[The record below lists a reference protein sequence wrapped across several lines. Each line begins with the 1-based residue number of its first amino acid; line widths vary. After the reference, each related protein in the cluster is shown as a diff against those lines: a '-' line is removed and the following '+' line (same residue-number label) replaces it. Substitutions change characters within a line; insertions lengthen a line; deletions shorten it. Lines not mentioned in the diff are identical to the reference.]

1 MFILIFKRVILGFI
15 TLFLVSLITF
25 VGVEILPGDACTT
38 YLEREAYGAAL
49 EACYQRLGLNI
60 PAYERYIY
68 WLFNVIQG
76 DFGYS
81 LSGEMK
87 INEVLGPR
95 VKNSLVLASASILIG
110 IPLALLLGIIT
121 ALWRDKLPD
130 IIISTFTIFSMTIPE
145 FISATL
151 LILIV
156 AIWLEWLPGIVIVPT
171 GASIAELLPNI
182 ILPVIAISMIMTA
195 HMARMVRSSVIQVM
209 ASDYVQMAILKGVPY
224 WKMVFKHVLPNA
236 LLPAINVVALTIA
249 WLLGG
254 VVVTE
259 VVFNYPGLG
268 RLVIESISNRD
279 LPVVQ
284 ALAIILASIYVVINL
299 LADLITLML
308 NPRLKSLQIKND

>member
-1 MFILIFKRVILGFI
+1 MAG
-15 TLFLVSLITF
+15 
-25 VGVEILPGDACTT
+25 
-38 YLEREAYGAAL
+38 
-49 EACYQRLGLNI
+49 
-60 PAYERYIY
+60 
-68 WLFNVIQG
+68 
-76 DFGYS
+76 
-81 LSGEMK
+81 
-87 INEVLGPR
+87 
-95 VKNSLVLASASILIG
+95 
-110 IPLALLLGIIT
+110 
-121 ALWRDKLPD
+121 
-130 IIISTFTIFSMTIPE
+130 
-145 FISATL
+145 
-151 LILIV
+151 
-156 AIWLEWLPGIVIVPT
+156 WLPGIVIVPT
-171 GASIAELLPNI
+171 GASVSELLPNI

-284 ALAIILASIYVVINL
+284 ALAIILASIYVIINL
-299 LADLITLML
+299 IADLLTLML
-308 NPRLKSLQIKND
+308 NPRLKSLQIKK

>member
-1 MFILIFKRVILGFI
+1 MLLLILKRIGLGLI
-15 TLFLVSLITF
+15 TLFIVSLITF
-25 VGVEILPGDACTT
+25 VGVEVLPGDACTT
-38 YLEREAYGAAL
+38 YLEREAYGPAL
-49 EACYQRLGLNI
+49 DACIKRLGLDI
-60 PAYERYIY
+60 PSYQRYLD
-68 WLFNVIQG
+68 WAANVVRG

-81 LSGEMK
+81 LSGEMP

-95 VKNSLVLASASILIG
+95 VKNSLVLASVSILIG
-110 IPLALLLGIIT
+110 IPLAIVLGIIT

-130 IIISTFTIFSMTIPE
+130 IIISTITIFSMTIPE

-156 AIWLEWLPGIVIVPT
+156 AIWLGWLPGIVIIPSDAT
-171 GASIAELLPNI
+171 FYELLSNI
-182 ILPVIAISMIMTA
+182 ILPVVAISMIMTA

-224 WKMVFKHVLPNA
+224 WKMVFRHVLPNA

-279 LPVVQ
+279 LPTVQ
-284 ALAIILASIYVVINL
+284 ALAIILASIYVSINL
-299 LADLITLML
+299 IADLLTLML
-308 NPRLKSLQIKND
+308 NPRLKTLQIRK

>member
-1 MFILIFKRVILGFI
+1 MLLLILKRIGLGLI
-15 TLFLVSLITF
+15 TLFIVSLITF
-25 VGVEILPGDACTT
+25 VGVEVLPGDACTT

-49 EACYQRLGLNI
+49 DACIKRLGLDV
-60 PAYERYIY
+60 PAYERYLD
-68 WLFNVIQG
+68 WASNVVRG

-81 LSGEMK
+81 LSGEMP

-95 VKNSLVLASASILIG
+95 VKNSLVLASVSILIG
-110 IPLALLLGIIT
+110 IPLAIVLGIIT

-130 IIISTFTIFSMTIPE
+130 IMISTITIFSMTIPE

-151 LILIV
+151 
-156 AIWLEWLPGIVIVPT
+156 
-171 GASIAELLPNI
+171 
-182 ILPVIAISMIMTA
+182 
-195 HMARMVRSSVIQVM
+195 MARMVRSSVIQVM

-224 WKMVFKHVLPNA
+224 WKMVFRHVLPNA

-284 ALAIILASIYVVINL
+284 ALAIILASIYVGINL
-299 LADLITLML
+299 IADLMTLML
-308 NPRLKSLQIKND
+308 NPRLKSLQIRK

>member
-1 MFILIFKRVILGFI
+1 MV
-15 TLFLVSLITF
+15 T
-25 VGVEILPGDACTT
+25 
-38 YLEREAYGAAL
+38 
-49 EACYQRLGLNI
+49 
-60 PAYERYIY
+60 
-68 WLFNVIQG
+68 
-76 DFGYS
+76 
-81 LSGEMK
+81 
-87 INEVLGPR
+87 
-95 VKNSLVLASASILIG
+95 
-110 IPLALLLGIIT
+110 
-121 ALWRDKLPD
+121 
-130 IIISTFTIFSMTIPE
+130 
-145 FISATL
+145 
-151 LILIV
+151 
-156 AIWLEWLPGIVIVPT
+156 GIVIVPT
-171 GASIAELLPNI
+171 GVSVYELLPNI

-284 ALAIILASIYVVINL
+284 ALAIILASIYVSINL
-299 LADLITLML
+299 IADLMTLML
-308 NPRLKSLQIKND
+308 NPRLKSLQIKK

>member
-1 MFILIFKRVILGFI
+1 MLFLIIKRILLGLI
-15 TLFLVSLITF
+15 TLFIVSLITF
-25 VGVEILPGDACTT
+25 VGTEILPGDACTT

-49 EACYQRLGLNI
+49 EACYKRLGLDI
-60 PAYERYIY
+60 PAYERYLSWAY
-68 WLFNVIQG
+68 NVIQG

-81 LSGEMK
+81 LSGQMP

-95 VKNSLVLASASILIG
+95 IKNSMVLASAAIIIG
-110 IPLALLLGIIT
+110 IPLALVLGIVT

-130 IIISTFTIFSMTIPE
+130 ITISTITIFAMTIPE

-151 LILIV
+151 LILII

-171 GASIAELLPNI
+171 DVSFLELLPNI
-182 ILPVIAISMIMTA
+182 ILPVVAIAMIMTA

-209 ASDYVQMAILKGVPY
+209 ASEYVQMAILKGVPY

-268 RLVIESISNRD
+268 RLVIESISK
-279 LPVVQ
+279 
-284 ALAIILASIYVVINL
+284 LAVGCGNKSTKKESTIMQLAASFI
-299 LADLITLML
+299 
-308 NPRLKSLQIKND
+308 

>member
-1 MFILIFKRVILGFI
+1 MLFLICNRIGLGLI
-15 TLFLVSLITF
+15 TLFIVSLITF
-25 VGVEILPGDACTT
+25 IGVEVLPGDACTA
-38 YLEREAYGAAL
+38 YLEREAFGAQL
-49 EACYQRLGLNI
+49 EACIKRLGLDI
-60 PAYERYIY
+60 PSYERYISWAY
-68 WLFNVIQG
+68 NAIQG
-76 DFGYS
+76 NFGYS
-81 LSGEMK
+81 LSGEMP

-95 VKNSLVLASASILIG
+95 VKNSLVLASAAIIIG
-110 IPLALLLGIIT
+110 IPIALILGIIT
-121 ALWRDKLPD
+121 ALWRDKFPD
-130 IIISTFTIFSMTIPE
+130 IIISTIAIFSMTIPE

-151 LILIV
+151 LILVV
-156 AIWLEWLPGIVIVPT
+156 AIWLEWLPGIVIVST
-171 GASIAELLPNI
+171 DATFLELLPNI
-182 ILPVIAISMIMTA
+182 ILPVIAIAMIMTA

-284 ALAIILASIYVVINL
+284 ALAIILASIYVSINL
-299 LADLITLML
+299 IADLMTLML
-308 NPRLKSLQIKND
+308 NPRLKSMQIRK

>member
-1 MFILIFKRVILGFI
+1 MFFLVIKRILLGLI
-15 TLFLVSLITF
+15 TLFIVSLITF

-49 EACYQRLGLNI
+49 EACYERLGLNV
-60 PAYERYIY
+60 PAYERYIS
-68 WLFNVIQG
+68 WAIGVLQG

-81 LSGEMK
+81 LSGDMK
-87 INEVLGPR
+87 INDVLGPR
-95 VKNSLVLASASILIG
+95 VKNSMVLASASILIG
-110 IPLALLLGIIT
+110 IPIALLLGIIT
-121 ALWRDKLPD
+121 ALWRDKMPD
-130 IIISTFTIFSMTIPE
+130 IIISTITIFSMTIPE
-145 FISATL
+145 FVSATL

-171 GASIAELLPNI
+171 GVSVYELLPNI

-284 ALAIILASIYVVINL
+284 ALAIILASIYVSINL
-299 LADLITLML
+299 IADLMTLML
-308 NPRLKSLQIKND
+308 NPRLKSLQIKK

>member
-1 MFILIFKRVILGFI
+1 
-15 TLFLVSLITF
+15 
-25 VGVEILPGDACTT
+25 
-38 YLEREAYGAAL
+38 
-49 EACYQRLGLNI
+49 
-60 PAYERYIY
+60 
-68 WLFNVIQG
+68 
-76 DFGYS
+76 
-81 LSGEMK
+81 
-87 INEVLGPR
+87 
-95 VKNSLVLASASILIG
+95 
-110 IPLALLLGIIT
+110 
-121 ALWRDKLPD
+121 
-130 IIISTFTIFSMTIPE
+130 MTIPE

-171 GASIAELLPNI
+171 GVSISELLPNI

-224 WKMVFKHVLPNA
+224 WTMVFKHVLPNA

-284 ALAIILASIYVVINL
+284 ALAIILASIYVSINL
-299 LADLITLML
+299 IADLMTLML
-308 NPRLKSLQIKND
+308 NPRLKSLQIKK

>member
-1 MFILIFKRVILGFI
+1 MLILVLKRILLGLI
-15 TLFLVSLITF
+15 TLFIVSLITF
-25 VGVEILPGDACTT
+25 VGVEVLPGDACTT

-49 EACYQRLGLNI
+49 EACYKGLGLDI
-60 PAYERYIY
+60 PAYERYVN
-68 WLFNVIQG
+68 WAVGVIQG

-87 INEVLGPR
+87 INDVLGPR

-110 IPLALLLGIIT
+110 IPIALLLGIIT

-171 GASIAELLPNI
+171 GASISELLPNI

-209 ASDYVQMAILKGVPY
+209 SSDYVQMAILKGVPY

-299 LADLITLML
+299 IADLLTLML
-308 NPRLKSLQIKND
+308 NPRLKSLQIKK

>member
-1 MFILIFKRVILGFI
+1 MQYLIKRILLGLI
-15 TLFLVSLITF
+15 TLFIVSLITF
-25 VGVEILPGDACTT
+25 VGVEVLPGDACTT

-49 EACYQRLGLNI
+49 EACYKRLGLDI
-60 PAYERYIY
+60 PAYERYVN
-68 WLFNVIQG
+68 WAVGVIQG

-87 INEVLGPR
+87 INDVLGPR

-110 IPLALLLGIIT
+110 IPIALLLGIIT

-171 GASIAELLPNI
+171 GASISELLPNI

-209 ASDYVQMAILKGVPY
+209 SSDYVQMAILKGVPY

-299 LADLITLML
+299 IADLLTLML
-308 NPRLKSLQIKND
+308 NPRLKSLQIKK

>member
-1 MFILIFKRVILGFI
+1 MIFLIFKRILLGLI
-15 TLFLVSLITF
+15 TLFIVSLITF
-25 VGVEILPGDACTT
+25 AGVEVLPGDACTT

-49 EACYQRLGLNI
+49 EACYQRLGLNV
-60 PAYERYIY
+60 PAYERYLSWAY
-68 WLFNVIQG
+68 GVIQG

-87 INEVLGPR
+87 INDVLGPR
-95 VKNSLVLASASILIG
+95 VKNSMVLASASILIG
-110 IPLALLLGIIT
+110 IPIALLLGIIT
-121 ALWRDKLPD
+121 ALWRDKFPD
-130 IIISTFTIFSMTIPE
+130 IVISTITIFSMTIPE

-171 GASIAELLPNI
+171 GASISELLPNI

-209 ASDYVQMAILKGVPY
+209 SSDYVQMAILKGVPY

-284 ALAIILASIYVVINL
+284 ALAIILASIYVGINL
-299 LADLITLML
+299 LADLMTLML
-308 NPRLKSLQIKND
+308 NPRLKSLQIKK

>member
-1 MFILIFKRVILGFI
+1 MFFLIIKRILLGLI
-15 TLFLVSLITF
+15 TLFIVSLITF
-25 VGVEILPGDACTT
+25 AGVEVLPGDACTT
-38 YLEREAYGAAL
+38 YLERQAFGAAL
-49 EACYQRLGLNI
+49 EACYERLGLNV
-60 PAYERYIY
+60 PAYERYIS
-68 WLFNVIQG
+68 WAWGVLQG

-87 INEVLGPR
+87 INEVLGPK

-110 IPLALLLGIIT
+110 IPIALLLGIIT

-130 IIISTFTIFSMTIPE
+130 IIISTVTIFSMTIPE

-151 LILIV
+151 LILVV

-171 GASIAELLPNI
+171 EASLSELLPNI

-284 ALAIILASIYVVINL
+284 ALAIILASIYVGINL
-299 LADLITLML
+299 IADLTTLML
-308 NPRLKSLQIKND
+308 NPRLKSLQIKK

>member
-1 MFILIFKRVILGFI
+1 MFFLVIKRILLGLI
-15 TLFLVSLITF
+15 TLFIVSLITF

-49 EACYQRLGLNI
+49 EACYQRLGLNV
-60 PAYERYIY
+60 PAYERYIS
-68 WLFNVIQG
+68 WAFGVLQG

-81 LSGEMK
+81 LSGDMK
-87 INEVLGPR
+87 INDVLGPR
-95 VKNSLVLASASILIG
+95 VKNSMVLASASILIG
-110 IPLALLLGIIT
+110 IPIALLLGIIT
-121 ALWRDKLPD
+121 ALWRDKMPD
-130 IIISTFTIFSMTIPE
+130 IIISTITIFSMTIPE
-145 FISATL
+145 FVSATL

-171 GASIAELLPNI
+171 GVSVYELLPNI

-284 ALAIILASIYVVINL
+284 ALAIILASIYVSINL
-299 LADLITLML
+299 IADLMTLML
-308 NPRLKSLQIKND
+308 NPRLKSLQIKK

>member
-1 MFILIFKRVILGFI
+1 MFFLVFKRILLGLI
-15 TLFLVSLITF
+15 TLFIVSLITF
-25 VGVEILPGDACTT
+25 IGVEILPGDSCTT
-38 YLEREAYGAAL
+38 YLERQAFGTAL
-49 EACYQRLGLNI
+49 EACYKRLGLDI
-60 PAYERYIY
+60 PAYQRYFSWAY
-68 WLFNVIQG
+68 NVIQG

-87 INEVLGPR
+87 INDVLGPR

-110 IPLALLLGIIT
+110 IPLAVFLGIIT

-130 IIISTFTIFSMTIPE
+130 IMISTVTIFSMTIPE

-171 GASIAELLPNI
+171 GASVSELLPNI

-195 HMARMVRSSVIQVM
+195 HMARMVRSSVIQVL

-224 WKMVFKHVLPNA
+224 WKMVFRHVLPNA

-284 ALAIILASIYVVINL
+284 ALAIILASIYVGINL
-299 LADLITLML
+299 IADLLTLML
-308 NPRLKSLQIKND
+308 NPRLKSLQIKK

>member
-1 MFILIFKRVILGFI
+1 MLFLICKRIGLGLI
-15 TLFLVSLITF
+15 TLFIVSLITF
-25 VGVEILPGDACTT
+25 IGVEVLPGDACTA
-38 YLEREAYGAAL
+38 YLEREAFGAQL
-49 EACYQRLGLNI
+49 EACIKRLGLDI
-60 PAYERYIY
+60 PYYERYISWAY
-68 WLFNVIQG
+68 NAMQG
-76 DFGYS
+76 NFGYS
-81 LSGEMK
+81 LSGQMP
-87 INEVLGPR
+87 ITEVLGPR
-95 VKNSLVLASASILIG
+95 VKNSLILASAAIIIG
-110 IPLALLLGIIT
+110 IPTALILGIIT
-121 ALWRDKLPD
+121 ALWRDKFPD
-130 IIISTFTIFSMTIPE
+130 IIISTIAIFSMTIPE

-151 LILIV
+151 LILVV
-156 AIWLEWLPGIVIVPT
+156 AIWLEWLPGIVIVST
-171 GASIAELLPNI
+171 DATFLELLPNI
-182 ILPVIAISMIMTA
+182 ILPVIAIAMIMTA

-284 ALAIILASIYVVINL
+284 ALAIILASIYVSINL
-299 LADLITLML
+299 IADLMTLML
-308 NPRLKSLQIKND
+308 NPRLKSMQIRK

>member
-1 MFILIFKRVILGFI
+1 MLLLILKRIGLGLI
-15 TLFLVSLITF
+15 TLFIVSLITF
-25 VGVEILPGDACTT
+25 VGVEVLPGDACTT
-38 YLEREAYGAAL
+38 YLEREAYGPAL
-49 EACYQRLGLNI
+49 DACIKRLGLDI
-60 PAYERYIY
+60 PSYERYLD
-68 WLFNVIQG
+68 WAANVMRG

-81 LSGEMK
+81 LSGEMP

-95 VKNSLVLASASILIG
+95 VKNSLVLASVSILIG
-110 IPLALLLGIIT
+110 IPLAIILGIIT

-130 IIISTFTIFSMTIPE
+130 IIISTITIFSMTIPE

-156 AIWLEWLPGIVIVPT
+156 AIWLGWLPGIVIIPSDAT
-171 GASIAELLPNI
+171 FYELLSNI
-182 ILPVIAISMIMTA
+182 ILPVVAISMIMTA

-224 WKMVFKHVLPNA
+224 WKMVFRHVLPNA

-284 ALAIILASIYVVINL
+284 ALAIILASIYVGINL
-299 LADLITLML
+299 IADLMTLML
-308 NPRLKSLQIKND
+308 NPRLKSLQIKK

>member
-1 MFILIFKRVILGFI
+1 MLILVLKRVLLGLI
-15 TLFLVSLITF
+15 TLFIVSLITF
-25 VGVEILPGDACTT
+25 VGVEVLPGDACTT

-49 EACYQRLGLNI
+49 EACYKRLGLDI
-60 PAYERYIY
+60 PAYERYVN
-68 WLFNVIQG
+68 WAVGVIQG

-87 INEVLGPR
+87 INDVLGPR

-110 IPLALLLGIIT
+110 IPIALLLGIIT

-171 GASIAELLPNI
+171 GASISELLPNI

-209 ASDYVQMAILKGVPY
+209 SSDYVQMAILKGVPY

-299 LADLITLML
+299 IADLLTLML
-308 NPRLKSLQIKND
+308 NPRLKSLQIKK

>member
-1 MFILIFKRVILGFI
+1 MFFLVIKRILLGLI
-15 TLFLVSLITF
+15 TLFIVSLITF

-49 EACYQRLGLNI
+49 EACYERLGLNV
-60 PAYERYIY
+60 PAYERYIS
-68 WLFNVIQG
+68 WAFGVLQG

-81 LSGEMK
+81 LSGNMK
-87 INEVLGPR
+87 INDVLGPR
-95 VKNSLVLASASILIG
+95 VKNSMVLASASILIG
-110 IPLALLLGIIT
+110 IPIALLLGIIT
-121 ALWRDKLPD
+121 ALWRDKMPD
-130 IIISTFTIFSMTIPE
+130 IIISTIAIFSMTIPE
-145 FISATL
+145 FVSATL

-171 GASIAELLPNI
+171 GVSVYELLPNI

-284 ALAIILASIYVVINL
+284 ALAIILASIYVSINL
-299 LADLITLML
+299 LADLMTLML
-308 NPRLKSLQIKND
+308 NPRLKSLQIKK

>member
-1 MFILIFKRVILGFI
+1 MLILILKRIFLGFI
-15 TLFLVSLITF
+15 TLFIVSLITF

-38 YLEREAYGAAL
+38 YLERQAFGAAL
-49 EACYQRLGLNI
+49 EACYERLGLDI
-60 PAYERYIY
+60 PAYERYFV
-68 WLFNVIQG
+68 WASGVIQG

-87 INEVLGPR
+87 INDVLGPR

-110 IPLALLLGIIT
+110 IPVALLLGIIT

-130 IIISTFTIFSMTIPE
+130 IVISTFTIFSMTIPE

-171 GASIAELLPNI
+171 GVSVVELLPNI

-284 ALAIILASIYVVINL
+284 ALAIILASIYVIINL
-299 LADLITLML
+299 IADLLTLML
-308 NPRLKSLQIKND
+308 NPRLKSLQIKK

>member
-1 MFILIFKRVILGFI
+1 M
-15 TLFLVSLITF
+15 
-25 VGVEILPGDACTT
+25 
-38 YLEREAYGAAL
+38 
-49 EACYQRLGLNI
+49 
-60 PAYERYIY
+60 
-68 WLFNVIQG
+68 
-76 DFGYS
+76 
-81 LSGEMK
+81 
-87 INEVLGPR
+87 
-95 VKNSLVLASASILIG
+95 
-110 IPLALLLGIIT
+110 
-121 ALWRDKLPD
+121 
-130 IIISTFTIFSMTIPE
+130 
-145 FISATL
+145 
-151 LILIV
+151 
-156 AIWLEWLPGIVIVPT
+156 PGIVIVPT
-171 GASIAELLPNI
+171 GASISELLPNI

-209 ASDYVQMAILKGVPY
+209 SSDYVQMAILKGVPY

-299 LADLITLML
+299 IADLLTLML
-308 NPRLKSLQIKND
+308 NPRLKSLQIKK

>member
-1 MFILIFKRVILGFI
+1 MLLLILKRIGLGLI
-15 TLFLVSLITF
+15 TLFIVSLITF
-25 VGVEILPGDACTT
+25 VGVEVLPGDACTT
-38 YLEREAYGAAL
+38 YLEREAYGPAL
-49 EACYQRLGLNI
+49 DVCIKRLGLDI
-60 PAYERYIY
+60 PSYQRYLD
-68 WLFNVIQG
+68 WAANVVRG

-81 LSGEMK
+81 LSGEMP

-95 VKNSLVLASASILIG
+95 VKNSLVLASVSILIG
-110 IPLALLLGIIT
+110 IPLAIVLGIIT

-130 IIISTFTIFSMTIPE
+130 IIISTITIFSMTIPE

-156 AIWLEWLPGIVIVPT
+156 AIWLGWLPGIVIIPSDAT
-171 GASIAELLPNI
+171 FYELLSNI
-182 ILPVIAISMIMTA
+182 ILPVVAISMIMTA

-224 WKMVFKHVLPNA
+224 WKMVFRHVLPNA

-284 ALAIILASIYVVINL
+284 ALAIILASIYVGINL
-299 LADLITLML
+299 IADLMTLML
-308 NPRLKSLQIKND
+308 NPRLKSLQIKK

>member
-1 MFILIFKRVILGFI
+1 MFFLVIKRILLGLI
-15 TLFLVSLITF
+15 TLFIVSLITF
-25 VGVEILPGDACTT
+25 VGVEVLPGDACTT
-38 YLEREAYGAAL
+38 YLERQAFGAAL
-49 EACYQRLGLNI
+49 EACYERLGLNL
-60 PAYERYIY
+60 PAYERYIS
-68 WLFNVIQG
+68 WALGVLQG

-87 INEVLGPR
+87 INDVLGPK
-95 VKNSLVLASASILIG
+95 VKNSMVLASASILIG
-110 IPLALLLGIIT
+110 IPVALLLGIIT

-130 IIISTFTIFSMTIPE
+130 IIISTVTIFSMTIPE

-156 AIWLEWLPGIVIVPT
+156 AIWLEWLPGIVIVPSE
-171 GASIAELLPNI
+171 ASISELLPNI

-284 ALAIILASIYVVINL
+284 ALAIILASIYVSINL
-299 LADLITLML
+299 IADLMTLML
-308 NPRLKSLQIKND
+308 NPRLKSLQIKK

>member
-1 MFILIFKRVILGFI
+1 MFFLVIKRILLGLI
-15 TLFLVSLITF
+15 TLFIVSLITF
-25 VGVEILPGDACTT
+25 LGVEILPGDACTT

-49 EACYQRLGLNI
+49 EACYERLGLNV
-60 PAYERYIY
+60 PAYERYIS
-68 WLFNVIQG
+68 WAFGVLQG

-81 LSGEMK
+81 LSGDMK
-87 INEVLGPR
+87 INDVLGPR
-95 VKNSLVLASASILIG
+95 VKNSMVLASASILIG
-110 IPLALLLGIIT
+110 IPIALLLGIIT
-121 ALWRDKLPD
+121 ALWRDKMPD
-130 IIISTFTIFSMTIPE
+130 IIISTIAIFSMTIPE
-145 FISATL
+145 FVSATL

-171 GASIAELLPNI
+171 GVSVYELLPNI

-284 ALAIILASIYVVINL
+284 ALAIILASIYVSINL
-299 LADLITLML
+299 IADLMTLML
-308 NPRLKSLQIKND
+308 NPRLKSLQIKK

>member
-1 MFILIFKRVILGFI
+1 MFFLVLKRILLGLI
-15 TLFLVSLITF
+15 TLFIVSLITF
-25 VGVEILPGDACTT
+25 SGVEVLPGDACTT
-38 YLEREAYGAAL
+38 YLEREAFGAAL
-49 EACYQRLGLNI
+49 EACYERLGLNT

-68 WLFNVIQG
+68 WAAGVLQG

-87 INEVLGPR
+87 INDVLGPR
-95 VKNSLVLASASILIG
+95 VKNSMVLASASILIG
-110 IPLALLLGIIT
+110 IPIALLLGIIT

-130 IIISTFTIFSMTIPE
+130 IIISTVTIFSMTIPE

-171 GASIAELLPNI
+171 GASISELLPNI

-284 ALAIILASIYVVINL
+284 ALAIILASIYVIINL
-299 LADLITLML
+299 IADLMTLML
-308 NPRLKSLQIKND
+308 NPRLKSLQIKNK

>member
-1 MFILIFKRVILGFI
+1 MIFLIFKRILLGLI
-15 TLFLVSLITF
+15 TLFIVSLITF
-25 VGVEILPGDACTT
+25 AGVEVLPGDACTT

-49 EACYQRLGLNI
+49 EACYQRLGLNV
-60 PAYERYIY
+60 PAYERYLSWAY
-68 WLFNVIQG
+68 GVIQG

-87 INEVLGPR
+87 INDVLGPR
-95 VKNSLVLASASILIG
+95 VKNSMVLASASILIG
-110 IPLALLLGIIT
+110 IPIALLLGIIT
-121 ALWRDKLPD
+121 ALWRDKFPD
-130 IIISTFTIFSMTIPE
+130 IVISTITIFSMTIPE

-171 GASIAELLPNI
+171 GASISELLPNI

-209 ASDYVQMAILKGVPY
+209 SSDYVQMAILKGVPY

-268 RLVIESISNRD
+268 RLVVESISNRD

-284 ALAIILASIYVVINL
+284 ALAIILASIYVGINL
-299 LADLITLML
+299 LADLMTLML
-308 NPRLKSLQIKND
+308 NPRLKSLQIKK

>member
-1 MFILIFKRVILGFI
+1 MLFLILKRILLGLI
-15 TLFLVSLITF
+15 TLFIVSLITF
-25 VGVEILPGDACTT
+25 IGVEILPGDACTT

-49 EACYQRLGLNI
+49 EACYERLGLNI
-60 PAYERYIY
+60 PAYERYIS
-68 WLFNVIQG
+68 WAFGVLQG

-95 VKNSLVLASASILIG
+95 VKNSMVLASASILIG
-110 IPLALLLGIIT
+110 IPIALLLGIIT

-130 IIISTFTIFSMTIPE
+130 ILISTVTIFSMTIPE

-171 GASIAELLPNI
+171 GVSVSELLPNI

-284 ALAIILASIYVVINL
+284 ALAIILASIYVSINL
-299 LADLITLML
+299 IADLMTLML
-308 NPRLKSLQIKND
+308 NPRLKSLQIKK

>member
-1 MFILIFKRVILGFI
+1 MLILVLKRILLGLI
-15 TLFLVSLITF
+15 TLFIVSLITF
-25 VGVEILPGDACTT
+25 VGVEVLPGDACTT

-49 EACYQRLGLNI
+49 EACYKRLGLDI
-60 PAYERYIY
+60 PAYERYVN
-68 WLFNVIQG
+68 WAVGVIQG

-87 INEVLGPR
+87 INDVLGPR

-110 IPLALLLGIIT
+110 IPIALLLGIIT

-171 GASIAELLPNI
+171 GASISKLLPNI

-209 ASDYVQMAILKGVPY
+209 SSDYVQMAILKGVPY

-299 LADLITLML
+299 IADLLTLML
-308 NPRLKSLQIKND
+308 NPRLKSLQIKK

>member
-1 MFILIFKRVILGFI
+1 MSRGLGDVYKR
-15 TLFLVSLITF
+15 
-25 VGVEILPGDACTT
+25 
-38 YLEREAYGAAL
+38 
-49 EACYQRLGLNI
+49 Q
-60 PAYERYIY
+60 
-68 WLFNVIQG
+68 
-76 DFGYS
+76 
-81 LSGEMK
+81 
-87 INEVLGPR
+87 
-95 VKNSLVLASASILIG
+95 
-110 IPLALLLGIIT
+110 
-121 ALWRDKLPD
+121 
-130 IIISTFTIFSMTIPE
+130 
-145 FISATL
+145 
-151 LILIV
+151 
-156 AIWLEWLPGIVIVPT
+156 VPT
-171 GASIAELLPNI
+171 GASVSELLPNI

-284 ALAIILASIYVVINL
+284 ALAIILASIYVIINL
-299 LADLITLML
+299 IADLLTLML
-308 NPRLKSLQIKND
+308 NPRLKSLQIKK

>member
-1 MFILIFKRVILGFI
+1 MDWA
-15 TLFLVSLITF
+15 S
-25 VGVEILPGDACTT
+25 
-38 YLEREAYGAAL
+38 
-49 EACYQRLGLNI
+49 
-60 PAYERYIY
+60 
-68 WLFNVIQG
+68 NVVQG

-81 LSGEMK
+81 LSGEMP

-95 VKNSLVLASASILIG
+95 VKNSLVLASVSILIG
-110 IPLALLLGIIT
+110 IPLAIVLGIIT

-130 IIISTFTIFSMTIPE
+130 IMISTVTIFSMTIPE

-156 AIWLEWLPGIVIVPT
+156 AIWLGWLPGIVIIPSDAT
-171 GASIAELLPNI
+171 FYELLSNI
-182 ILPVIAISMIMTA
+182 ILPVVAISMIMTA

-224 WKMVFKHVLPNA
+224 WKMVFRHVLPNA

-284 ALAIILASIYVVINL
+284 ALAIICL
-299 LADLITLML
+299 LYTSPS
-308 NPRLKSLQIKND
+308 PRD